1 MKNAICTKQLTIG
14 TKNIEVTSLTKFA
27 VVYIKYY
34 TLIIATAI
42 FILSYM
48 HKTNKINKEAK
59 PKNIQA
65 KTWLL

>member
-1 MKNAICTKQLTIG
+1 
-14 TKNIEVTSLTKFA
+14 VTSLTKLA
-27 VVYIKYY
+27 VV
-34 TLIIATAI
+34 LIIATAI